1 MEPSRWRR
9 FRYRLAFRV
18 AGTRDPPVRSI
29 EKKWDRRPAFWRMC
43 CEAYGRDVLSQG
55 DEA

>member
-1 MEPSRWRR
+1 MDPSRWRR